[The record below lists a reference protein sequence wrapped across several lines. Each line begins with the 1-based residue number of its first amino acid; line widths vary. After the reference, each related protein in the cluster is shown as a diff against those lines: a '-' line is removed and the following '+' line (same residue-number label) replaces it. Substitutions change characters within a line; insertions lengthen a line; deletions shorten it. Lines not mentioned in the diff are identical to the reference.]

1 MKRFCCLLTVAVCCV
16 ISADMWAEDMP
27 IGYYDVIQG
36 KCDSVLKTALHEL
49 IRGGDRYAY
58 GAATYHTT
66 NGIAKADSI
75 SPIGEIIYHKGDTLW
90 RKGDFKAHGTWSGFL
105 TCDRQSDGSIWDMYS
120 NTKRYFPIAGG
131 SAAGMDI
138 EHCLPKSWWGWTSK
152 STEKTDPIGYCAY
165 CDLYHLN
172 PADRAANN
180 NKSNYPPGMLVD
192 SAKVNNGVFFMGRD
206 KTWNDYSFTV
216 EDEYKGDFA
225 RAYFYIVTAYQ
236 DLQWASDYSKYV
248 TNTSYLTLTPYLTK
262 ILLDWHR
269 TDPVSEK
276 EIDRLDAI
284 SSIQHN
290 RNPYIEYPELV
301 EYIWGD
307 KQGEAV
313 DLHALVRTTSDQYV
327 VPYDTVNP
335 LAYTATN
342 ISAKGFTAHWK
353 DQGRESYLLE
363 VFTRTEQGK
372 NDTLISMPGFNSTIV
387 KNSKGH
393 IQWLSE
399 DGKTDAKFGNMDGT
413 YATCSSTTTAKRQ
426 IRFSNFGNAPAGTR
440 LTVKCAVFKGDQTA
454 DLLVRGDND
463 SVLYIQPLV
472 LDDAYYT
479 FHIPEGTQQVSLIQK
494 EIGKKNNY
502 HRISFQQ
509 AFLFSGDYTVKEE
522 PLEGYPLSVDGTS
535 HHVTHSLPVGRTI
548 YYRVT
553 PAGLRTSNTIA
564 TMVPVVTHT
573 DAADA
578 LRQGDAPQK
587 VIING
592 ELYIIRQGKTYDI
605 MGRQR

>member
-1 MKRFCCLLTVAVCCV
+1 MRGLGRLLGVALCCAATVG
-16 ISADMWAEDMP
+16 MRAETMP
-27 IGYYDVIQG
+27 DGYYDAIQG
-36 KCDSVLKTALHEL
+36 QRDSVLKTTLHLL
-49 IRGGDRYAY
+49 IRGGERYAY
-58 GAATYHTT
+58 GPATYHTT
-66 NGIAKADSI
+66 NNTAKKDSV
-75 SPIGEIIYHKGDTLW
+75 SPSGEIVYHKGDTLW
-90 RKGDFKAHGTWSGFL
+90 RKGDFKAYGTWSAFL

-120 NTKRYFPIAGG
+120 YTKRYFPIAGG
-131 SAAGMDI
+131 SAAGLDI
-138 EHCLPKSWWGWTSK
+138 EHCFPKSWWGGA
-152 STEKTDPIGYCAY
+152 DNDAY
-165 CDLYHLN
+165 KDLYHLN

-180 NKSNYPPGMLVD
+180 NKSNYPPGMLAD
-192 SAKVNNGVFFMGRD
+192 SSKVNNGCFFMGRD
-206 KTWNDYSFTV
+206 KTWGGLAFTV
-216 EDEYKGDFA
+216 ADEYKGDFA

-236 DLQWASDYSKYV
+236 DFAWVSDYSKYV
-248 TNTSYLTLTPYLTK
+248 TNTSYLTLTPYLTR

-307 KQGEAV
+307 KQGETV
-313 DLHALVRTTSDQYV
+313 DLQTLVRTTSDQYI

-335 LAYTATN
+335 LAYTATD

-353 DQGRESYLLE
+353 DQGRESYILE
-363 VFTRTEQGK
+363 VFTRAESGK
-372 NDTLISMPGFNSTIV
+372 NDTLIRMPGFNKSIV
-387 KNSKGH
+387 ESSNGH

-399 DGKTDAKFGNMDGT
+399 DGNSAAKFTNMDGT
-413 YATCSSTTTAKRQ
+413 HAICSSTTSAKRQ
-426 IRFSNFGNAPAGTR
+426 IRFANFGKAPAHSR
-440 LTVKCAVFKGDQTA
+440 LTVKCAVYKGDETA
-454 DLLVRGDND
+454 DLIVRGDND
-463 SVLYIQPLV
+463 TVLYTRSLV

-479 FHIPEGTQQVSLIQK
+479 FDIPEGTQRISLIQK

-509 AFLFSGDYTVKEE
+509 AYLYSGDYTITEE

-535 HHVTHSLPVGRTI
+535 QHVTHSLPAGHTI

-564 TMVPVVTHT
+564 TVVPIATC
-573 DAADA
+573 ADA
-578 LRQGDAPQK
+578 PDTMWQNDAPQK
-587 VIING
+587 VITHG
-592 ELYIIRQGKTYDI
+592 ELYIIRQGKTYDVL
-605 MGRQR
+605 GRQR